1 MVTVMSEKSKAVKR
15 KKNPQETRRR
25 LLKTAIRLFS
35 KKGFHGVSVDEI
47 VAASKVNKR
56 MVYHYFGSKE
66 DLYREALLEVYGKL
80 EIQEIKVMEAADD
93 PEEVLRQVIANYFHF
108 HSNNPEFV
116 RLLLWENLNNGK
128 AIAKAKRLLSKHPAL
143 TGLQK
148 VVERG
153 IEQGVFRPDIDVR
166 QLLLNIIGLSFIYH
180 SNRYTLSQALSMN
193 LASREVQQEGSE
205 AAIRL
210 VLEGIQA

>member
-1 MVTVMSEKSKAVKR
+1 MSEKSKAVKR

-35 KKGFHGVSVDEI
+35 RNGFHGVSVDEI

-66 DLYREALLEVYGKL
+66 DLYREALLEVYSNL
-80 EIQEIKVMEAADD
+80 EIQEIEVMETQDD
-93 PEEVLRQVIANYFHF
+93 PEQVLRQVIANYFQF

-153 IEQGVFRPDIDVR
+153 IEKGVFRPDIDVR

-180 SNRYTLSQALSMN
+180 SNRYTLSQALSMD
-193 LASREVQQEGSE
+193 LASREVQERGSE

-210 VLEGIQA
+210 VLEGIQAK